1 MSCFLFNKIREQEGG
16 TGSARKQWGRGE
28 VARTMHTHVS
38 KCKNNK
44 MKGVKKGKKEK
55 GRLTWEQI
63 RRSEWS
69 LKKKREKKKKTV
81 IKKATKV
88 IKIIGY

>member
-1 MSCFLFNKIREQEGG
+1 
-16 TGSARKQWGRGE
+16 
-28 VARTMHTHVS
+28 
-38 KCKNNK
+38 